1 MNFIDNYTTAE
12 LKAKEPEK
20 EKEKTIL
27 SNDAFAIGEI
37 IDALIKKIEHAR
49 TSLMK

>member
-20 EKEKTIL
+20 EKDKTEV

-37 IDALIKKIEHAR
+37 IDILIKKIEHAR
-49 TSLMK
+49 VSLIR